1 VKEQSMKKLVRS
13 VATAAVTL
21 ASALTLS
28 AGLASTAY
36 AGGSTPPWE
45 PDASSVGSLTF
56 YNAQGAQITGGNITD
71 APLAAYVVGSS
82 SLRSGDTK
90 ATLFGYLPVS
100 GQLPGQWSGEAIS
113 ASTNY
118 PNGSAPGALGTSAL
132 PTVSGTSSDETV
144 SVLQSDF
151 PNLDSSSDGYAG
163 IYQLRLK
170 TSATGKTQTSTY
182 DSADI
187 KITGSTWSVVYPS
200 PSLTSTVTALQ
211 ASPASPQVQGTSVT
225 LTATVTPPAPGTVQ
239 FEVGSTPIGSPVSVS
254 GGTASIAT
262 TSLPLGTDSLSA
274 IYTPAAF
281 AAYAGSTGT
290 ASFTVTVPPA
300 ADTVTGLSV
309 NPSSAPA
316 DTAVSI
322 TASLANENTSAAL
335 AAGSGQVKFYD
346 DGTDSSGLVTSNSV
360 LLGTVAVGS
369 GGNASLPYN
378 SFAVGTHYLVASFV
392 PSDPTVYNASTSLAL
407 DFTSTVPAVLP
418 ASQSIDVN
426 IPTGALTITTPYSS
440 ANPFALGTAVLN
452 ANATQFSASAPFGSS
467 ANPSQGVTIT
477 DTRAG
482 DLPWTASA
490 SVTDFIDGSGDV
502 INGQNLSFTSVTPS
516 YVAGNALQ
524 AGSVLTNDVTNS
536 GSVYAATA
544 SGSSGLKGG
553 PHTFATAAAGA
564 GSVYIYGV
572 LNLVAPTSTP
582 GGSYSATL
590 TFTVS

>member
-1 VKEQSMKKLVRS
+1 MKNLLRS
-13 VATAAVTL
+13 VVTATVTL
-21 ASALTLS
+21 ASAVTLT
-28 AGLASTAY
+28 AGLAGTASA
-36 AGGSTPPWE
+36 AGSPPWE
-45 PDASSVGSLTF
+45 PDSSSVGSLTF

-100 GQLPGQWSGEAIS
+100 GQLPGQWSGEALS

-118 PNGSAPGALGTSAL
+118 PNALAPGALGASAL
-132 PTVSGTSSDETV
+132 PTVSGSGADSSI
-144 SVLQSDF
+144 SVLASDF
-151 PNLDSSSDGYAG
+151 PNLDTSNDGYAG

-170 TSATGKTQTSTY
+170 TSATGKSQTTTY

-187 KITGSTWSVVYPS
+187 QISGSTWSVVYPT
-200 PSLTSTVTALQ
+200 PSLTSTTTTLG
-211 ASPASPQVQGTSVT
+211 ASPISPQVQGTSVT
-225 LTATVTPPAPGTVQ
+225 LTATVSPAAPGTVQ
-239 FEVGSTPIGSPVSVS
+239 FKVGATNIGSPVTVS
-254 GGTASIAT
+254 AGSASIAT
-262 TSLPLGTDSLSA
+262 TSLPLGVDSLSA
-274 IYTPAAF
+274 VFTPAAF
-281 AAYAGSTGT
+281 AAYAGSTGG
-290 ASFTVTVPPA
+290 ASFTITVPPA
-300 ADTVTGLSV
+300 ANTVTALSV

-316 DTAVSI
+316 DTAVTI
-322 TASLANENTSAAL
+322 TAALSNQTTSGAL
-335 AAGSGQVKFYD
+335 SSGTGQVKFYD

-360 LLGTVAVGS
+360 LLGTVSVGS
-369 GGNASLPYN
+369 GGLAALPYN
-378 SFAVGTHYLVASFV
+378 SFAVGTHYLVASFT
-392 PSDPTVYNASTSLAL
+392 PSDATVYNASTSLAV

-440 ANPFALGTAVLN
+440 ASPFALGTATLN
-452 ANATQFSASAPFGSS
+452 ASATEFTASAPFGSS
-467 ANPSQGVTIT
+467 SSPSQGVTIT

-490 SVTDFIDGSGDV
+490 SVTDFISGSSNV
-502 INGQNLSFTSVTPS
+502 INGQNLTFTGVTAS
-516 YVAGNALQ
+516 YISGNALQ
-524 AGSVLTNDVTNS
+524 AGSVVTNDVTNS
-536 GSVYAATA
+536 GVYAAAA

-572 LNLVAPTSTP
+572 LNLVAPTSTA